1 MKTKDYVE
9 KIQKA
14 INEDPMIRDKT
25 HISVSSEKKGL
36 FKGDEIHLIGK
47 VTNAGDKKR
56 ALDIALQNTAE
67 NIEVVDELIVVDQ

>member
-14 INEDPMIRDKT
+14 INEDPEIRDKI

-36 FKGDEIHLIGK
+36 VKGDEIHLIGK

-56 ALDIALQNTAE
+56 ALDIALKNTAE
-67 NIEVVDELIVVDQ
+67 NIEVVDELIVVEQ

>member
-1 MKTKDYVE
+1 MKTIDYVE
-9 KIQKA
+9 RIQKA

-56 ALDIALQNTAE
+56 ALDIALKNTAE

>member
-14 INEDPMIRDKT
+14 INEDPEIRDKT
-25 HISVSSEKKGL
+25 HISVSSEKRGL
-36 FKGDEIHLIGK
+36 VKGDEIHLIGK

-56 ALDIALQNTAE
+56 ALDIALKNTAE